1 MPKMVINPVLL
12 QVLGIPSGLQSFPD
26 LTGNNGVPVH
36 GRGKVEVEVEV
47 PDREGGGNRPT
58 DREGK
63 RKVGGEL
70 FTLTQRFHVVLLLLL
85 ILERFL
91 RIFRYNV
98 NVILLLM
105 LG

>member
-1 MPKMVINPVLL
+1 MVINPVLL

-70 FTLTQRFHVVLLLLL
+70 FTLTQRFHVILLLLL
-85 ILERFL
+85 IR
-91 RIFRYNV
+91 
-98 NVILLLM
+98 
-105 LG
+105 